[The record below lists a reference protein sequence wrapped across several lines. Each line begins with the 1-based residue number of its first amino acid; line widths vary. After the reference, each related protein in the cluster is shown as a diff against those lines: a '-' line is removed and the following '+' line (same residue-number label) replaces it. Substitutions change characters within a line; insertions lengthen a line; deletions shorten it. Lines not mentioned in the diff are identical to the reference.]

1 MRHDHVAAR
10 TDKQMKKPA
19 HGGFFRHY
27 RLSSGGGLRPQVPW
41 LVFEIYSVQGMASI
55 HDRATIDAVRA
66 ALSPARMG
74 SYEAAACVIADDD
87 PAALVLYAWNAEVS
101 GALLAPLHVCEV
113 VIRNAVA
120 DAVEAVY
127 GKSWPWSTSF
137 EQSLPDPPVGYSP
150 RKDLQI
156 ARKYEETTGKVIP
169 ELSFVFWQKMFT
181 GRHDTRLWAPH
192 LKRVLPGIPR
202 EGTIAERRHGIYRD
216 LEQVRKLR
224 NRIAHHEPI
233 FGRAL
238 GEDYG
243 RIRNLVAYR
252 CAITAEW
259 LHQNQTATKLIQGK
273 PYCAPAAHQIADRT
287 PL

>member
-1 MRHDHVAAR
+1 
-10 TDKQMKKPA
+10 MKKPA

-41 LVFEIYSVQGMASI
+41 LVFEIYSVQRMASI
-55 HDRATIDAVRA
+55 HDRVTIDAVRA
-66 ALSPARMG
+66 ALSPARLG
-74 SYEAAACVIADDD
+74 SYEMAAGVVADDD

-120 DAVEAVY
+120 DALEAVY
-127 GKSWPWSTSF
+127 GKSWPWSASF
-137 EQSLPDPPVGYSP
+137 ERSLPDPPVGYSP
-150 RKDLQI
+150 RKDLRS
-156 ARKYEETTGKVIP
+156 ARKYEEATGKVIP
-169 ELSFVFWQKMFT
+169 ELTFVFWQKMFT
-181 GRHDTRLWAPH
+181 GRHDARLWAPH
-192 LKRVLPGIPR
+192 LKRVFPGIPCK
-202 EGTIAERRHGIYRD
+202 GTIGERRHAIYSD

-233 FGRAL
+233 FGRTL
-238 GEDYG
+238 GDDYR
-243 RIRNLVAYR
+243 RIRDLVAYR

-273 PYCAPAAHQIADRT
+273 PYCAPVGLQSADRT